1 MVKKDL
7 LLLWNTLN
15 NLKYDESQKQ
25 YIKFK
30 YMVARNKLKLKP
42 EIEIIQELA
51 KLSPEFTEFNEKR
64 VEICKEFSRKDEN
77 GEAILIN
84 NNYDIID
91 RKRFNETIET
101 LKDKYKDIIQ
111 KEEEQSKEIEAM
123 LDENIDIEISKV
135 SLEEIPG
142 DLEQG
147 VIDVFAKVGIIIE

>member
-1 MVKKDL
+1 MFKKDL

-15 NLKYDESQKQ
+15 KLKYDENQKQ

-42 EIEIIQELA
+42 EIEIIQELV

-84 NNYDIID
+84 NNYDIVD

-101 LKDKYKDIIQ
+101 LKDKYKTIIQ
-111 KEEEQSKEIEAM
+111 KEEEQSIEIESM

-135 SLEEIPG
+135 IIEEVPG

-147 VIDVFAKVGIIIE
+147 IIDIFVRLGIITE